1 MKKIDGAIE
10 KSRAFFESVGIKT
23 RMSDYGLDKSH
34 IDEII
39 DNLKNHG
46 QTTFSET
53 GDMTLD
59 DVRKI
64 LELAL

>member
-23 RMSDYGLDKSH
+23 RISDKSH

-46 QTTFSET
+46 QTAFSET

>member
-1 MKKIDGAIE
+1 
-10 KSRAFFESVGIKT
+10 
-23 RMSDYGLDKSH
+23 MSDYGLDKSH